1 MADEIAQVVE
11 MEYKGMYYLFK
22 GTKEAVALMARM
34 VKALIDKGV
43 TSYKNME
50 GNRSWKLIQENSQG
64 VPPILEFPKEMFEQ
78 KTVMIDGKEVTTSEF
93 EMYCKKNKLQYC
105 IMPDF
110 NPEDDYIPVA
120 VLAQDMGVHQEQI
133 KQAMSRR
140 IQSEEAKDKEY
151 DEKII
156 AAREKIANAT
166 TDEERVAAEE
176 ELKMLLEGKAQ
187 NEALLKESE
196 EKQKN
201 ENVIDFCDYLR
212 QGEGTIAEHDPS
224 LAMSQEAVC
233 GLVREYTPYE
243 CMWPVR
249 EAELVPES
257 REIIYSQ
264 RDSDDQIHSISRK
277 FREDEQG
284 VIYSEY
290 YVRVPNSSEVK
301 VFSDYGLSREEW
313 EKQIPLVLK
322 EGGLV
327 NGEPTAVV
335 QSEERFLAYQRF
347 VEENFKE
354 PRAEEKT
361 KEYSSEEAKEFVE
374 SHNRDAEQRQDYKD
388 SFVTTVTVP
397 VSKVLPDGEEIIC
410 LELAEGLVQGVS
422 IESMTESTATI
433 SLKTDASY
441 AVAKP
446 DGEKIEMS
454 GADIVGKLGGATS
467 EDVSKVASRARK

>member
-11 MEYKGMYYLFK
+11 MEYKGVYYLFK

-43 TSYKNME
+43 NAYQNME
-50 GNRSWKLIQENSQG
+50 GNRNWKTIQKNSEG
-64 VPPILEFPKEMFEQ
+64 VPPILEFPKEMFEVKPMMVNGEQ
-78 KTVMIDGKEVTTSEF
+78 VEISEF
-93 EMYCKKNKLQYC
+93 ELYCRQNRLQYC

-110 NPEDDYIPVA
+110 NPADDYIPVA

-133 KQAMSRR
+133 KSAMNRR
-140 IQSEEAKDKEY
+140 IEGEKAKDTEY
-151 DEKII
+151 DEKIV
-156 AAREKIANAT
+156 AARERVANAT
-166 TDEERVAAEE
+166 TDEEREAAEE

-187 NEALLKESE
+187 NAELLKESE

-212 QGEGTIAEHDPS
+212 QGEGTIAELDPS

-233 GLVREYTPYE
+233 GIVREYTPYE

-257 REIIYSQ
+257 KEIIYCQ
-264 RDSDDQIHSISRK
+264 RDSEDQIHKISRK
-277 FREDEQG
+277 FKEDEQG
-284 VIYSEY
+284 MIYSEY
-290 YVRVPNSSEVK
+290 YVKVPGSSEVK
-301 VFSDYGLSREEW
+301 VFSDFGLSREEW
-313 EKQIPLVLK
+313 ERQLPNVLK

-335 QSEERFLAYQRF
+335 QSEERFLAYQKF
-347 VEENFKE
+347 LEENFKE
-354 PRAEEKT
+354 PHAEEKQ
-361 KEYSSEEAKEFVE
+361 KEYSSEEAKEYVE
-374 SHNRDAEQRQDYKD
+374 SHNKEEAQREAYND
-388 SFVTTVTVP
+388 SFVTTITVP

-433 SLKTDASY
+433 SLQTDVTY

-446 DGEKIEMS
+446 DGEKLEMT
-454 GADIVGKLGGATS
+454 GADIVNQVNASAKD
-467 EDVSKVASRARK
+467 EVSKVAARGRK